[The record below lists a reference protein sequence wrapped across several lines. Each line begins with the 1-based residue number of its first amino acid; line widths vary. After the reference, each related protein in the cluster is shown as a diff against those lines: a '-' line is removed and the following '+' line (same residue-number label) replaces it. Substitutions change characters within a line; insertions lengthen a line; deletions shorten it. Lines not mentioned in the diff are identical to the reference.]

1 MWRRMF
7 KFASFLE
14 DLFRCYSIESIFLYW
29 TTVEM
34 QSIKQ
39 RRRIRMAASDF
50 LLLCCVIYRIST
62 NAFVHIGHW
71 NVGCRRCGA
80 SGILFIS
87 RVKNHIC
94 GASRSGESLTTL
106 LTKKKSKKKGKNKRI
121 HHHWQCG
128 GGVFEIFPFAA
139 HLLLPLIF
147 KMADLEA
154 VLADVSYLMA
164 MEKSKNQPA
173 SRASKKIILP
183 DPSVRSVMHKYLEKA
198 GEVTFKNIFG
208 QKLGKLGI
216 FFFSRGKKK
225 NPQIIPCLKNY
236 YMMINLFS
244 SCLQSSSSYVL
255 CIYCFFLSLN

>member
-1 MWRRMF
+1 MYP
-7 KFASFLE
+7 
-14 DLFRCYSIESIFLYW
+14 DW

-128 GGVFEIFPFAA
+128 GGGEAELASCLFVCRQFIPLSSLYFCCRFQCSKFS
-139 HLLLPLIF
+139 HLLHIF
-147 KMADLEA
+147 
-154 VLADVSYLMA
+154 
-164 MEKSKNQPA
+164 
-173 SRASKKIILP
+173 
-183 DPSVRSVMHKYLEKA
+183 
-198 GEVTFKNIFG
+198 
-208 QKLGKLGI
+208 
-216 FFFSRGKKK
+216 
-225 NPQIIPCLKNY
+225 
-236 YMMINLFS
+236 
-244 SCLQSSSSYVL
+244 SCL
-255 CIYCFFLSLN
+255 